1 MITYSFLIN
10 LKIKY
15 FLFSF
20 FVIFSLI
27 IYHPCGL
34 FLFNIKI
41 LETNSMQIL
50 PLSFY
55 ICFSLSLCVCLSL
68 SISLSFILCL
78 SLIFLSLSLSI
89 SFYHFINPP
98 SIKYYNNHYYHY
110 QFESRRK
117 DKFSLYFSF
126 FYIHKIGI
134 WNYNSQN
141 NLSRFPIGWREEL
154 SEMPNNWNPHILN
167 ENYPYLRFPPNP

>member
-50 PLSFY
+50 PLFFY
-55 ICFSLSLCVCLSL
+55 NCLSLSLCVCRSL

-78 SLIFLSLSLSI
+78 SLIFLSLFLYLSLSLSLSLSI
-89 SFYHFINPP
+89 SFYHYINPP

-141 NLSRFPIGWREEL
+141 NLSRFPIG
-154 SEMPNNWNPHILN
+154 
-167 ENYPYLRFPPNP
+167 